1 MRYEFTLEQTA
12 VTPIVVVAD
21 SVEEAWEIF
30 QSQGVLAEED
40 IGDPVWEAPRVRS
53 VKELGE

>member
-1 MRYEFTLEQTA
+1 MRYEFTLERAA
-12 VTPIVVVAD
+12 VVPVVVVAD
-21 SVEEAWEIF
+21 SLEEAWEIF
-30 QSQGVLAEED
+30 RKRGVLAEED